1 MSTYDLR
8 NDLPLLF
15 DFYISAKEGNFS
27 KAANKYFLSP
37 SSLSRNIS
45 KLENKLN
52 LKLFVK
58 NNKGITLTLDGEKLY
73 KELDGLF
80 SNLSDNLQKDEKD
93 EISGNITIGTT
104 RNISDY
110 KLEKY
115 LSSFIKKYPNVKIKI
130 LTDSASNLND
140 YLINHR
146 IDILIDYLP
155 HINSS
160 EKYNFE
166 VKTINE
172 FHTCFACSKS
182 FYEDNKNK
190 INSLSDLNNY
200 KLVIPGSSR
209 RRQMLDEILQSNNIV
224 LNPTIEM
231 PDSKLMIDFVNNND
245 YIGYF
250 IEEELD
256 NTELVKLDLKENM
269 PTNAIGIIYHKKTI
283 NNIAKT
289 FVELV
294 VSES

>member
-1 MSTYDLR
+1 M
-8 NDLPLLF
+8 
-15 DFYISAKEGNFS
+15 
-27 KAANKYFLSP
+27 
-37 SSLSRNIS
+37 
-45 KLENKLN
+45 
-52 LKLFVK
+52 
-58 NNKGITLTLDGEKLY
+58 
-73 KELDGLF
+73 
-80 SNLSDNLQKDEKD
+80 
-93 EISGNITIGTT
+93 
-104 RNISDY
+104 
-110 KLEKY
+110 
-115 LSSFIKKYPNVKIKI
+115 
-130 LTDSASNLND
+130 
-140 YLINHR
+140 
-146 IDILIDYLP
+146 P

-190 INSLSDLNNY
+190 IKSLSDLNNY

-283 NNIAKT
+283 NNTAKT